1 MTELKQLLSKIDI
14 FSIALLICLM
24 TVSQAFGQ
32 KITDILVSGNQRVS
46 EGTIRSYLPMD
57 IGDEIST
64 SSLDI
69 AIDRLFDTSL
79 FSDVD
84 ISNENGLIK
93 ILVTENPIINRVTVE
108 GNDVLETDILIAQL
122 GIQPRRVYTK
132 KVAIDGMQKLLEIY
146 ELSGR
151 YGASVEPVIIELDNN
166 RVDLVFEVNE
176 GPLIKISSIQFDG
189 NIRYTDRKLKQVI
202 SSKEKRWWAFL
213 TASDKYDENRLNY
226 DIRLLRQFY
235 QARGYADINIKRA
248 RGGLLPDR
256 SGFAISFILDEG
268 NVYHF
273 NKIDVLSEIEGV
285 SGDLLLPEVTFENG
299 ERYDI
304 RKLEESLLAV
314 TNKLGDLGYA
324 FVNVTPDV
332 VTHSENATLDVRIK
346 IEQARKN
353 YVERVE
359 IIDNSRTAD
368 SVIRREMQLVEGDAY
383 NQVKLKNSIRNIR
396 NLGFF
401 SDVSVKSRP
410 GTTADQTIIEIDV
423 EEQSTGSL
431 SIGVGYSS
439 IDKSSVALGID
450 EKNFLGTG
458 RAVSFG
464 GKVSSSKS
472 DFNLSLTEPFF
483 LNRNLTASTN
493 IFQNK
498 VEGTSVTIEK
508 RGAGF
513 GLGFRAANDI
523 YHRLAYN
530 LIESKT
536 NETASSSSSSTGE
549 NGKKLVSSAITYKL
563 GIEKRDNRFD
573 PSDGYFAE
581 ISETFSGIGGDVNYL
596 QTILRGAYYK
606 PVSFERFVLGAR
618 LETGHVTG
626 LGDNITQSNR
636 FLLGGNKVRGFD
648 GSGIGPRDL
657 TSDGAVGGNQY
668 YAGSFDVISD
678 AGLNPDLGM
687 RWTLFTDYGS
697 AWGNDFPTGVD
708 GAEDDSIRQSV
719 GYGILWDTA
728 IGPLSFYW
736 ADPISKQSYDKLRE
750 FQFTIGTRL

>member
-1 MTELKQLLSKIDI
+1 MTGFKQLLSKSGIL
-14 FSIALLICLM
+14 SIILLICLM
-24 TVSQAFGQ
+24 MGSQAFAQ
-32 KITDILVSGNQRVS
+32 KITDISVSGNQRVS
-46 EGTIRSYLPMD
+46 EGTIRSYLPVD
-57 IGDEIST
+57 IGDDIST
-64 SSLDI
+64 SALDS
-69 AIDRLFDTSL
+69 AIDRLFATSL

-93 ILVTENPIINRVTVE
+93 IFVTENPIINRVTVE
-108 GNDVLETDILIAQL
+108 GNDVLETNILIAQL

-132 KVAIDGMQKLLEIY
+132 KVAIDGMQKLLQIY

-151 YGASVEPVIIELDNN
+151 YGASVEPVIIKLDNN
-166 RVDLVFEVNE
+166 RVDLVFEVDE
-176 GPLIKISSIQFDG
+176 GPLIKISSIQFEG
-189 NIRYTDRKLKQVI
+189 NARFSDRKLKQVI
-202 SSKEKRWWAFL
+202 ASREKRWWAFL

-235 QARGYADINIKRA
+235 QARGYADINVKRA

-256 SGFAISFILDEG
+256 SGFAISFILEEG
-268 NVYHF
+268 AIYHF
-273 NKIDVLSEIEGV
+273 DKINVLSEIEGV
-285 SGDLLLPEVTFENG
+285 SGDVLLPEITIENG
-299 ERYDI
+299 KRYDI

-332 VTHSENATLDVRIK
+332 VTNSENATLDVSI
-346 IEQARKN
+346 IIDQARKN
-353 YVERVE
+353 YVERIE

-368 SVIRREMQLVEGDAY
+368 FVVRREMQLVEGDAY
-383 NQVKLKNSIRNIR
+383 NQVKLQNSIRNIQ

-410 GTTADQTIIEIDV
+410 GTSSDQTIIEIDV

-431 SIGVGYSS
+431 SFGVGYSS
-439 IDKSSVALGID
+439 IDKSSVSLGID

-464 GKVSSSKS
+464 AKVSNSKS
-472 DFNLSLTEPFF
+472 NFNLSLTEPFF
-483 LNRNLTASTN
+483 LNRNLSASTN

-498 VEGTSVTIEK
+498 TEGTSVTVDK
-508 RGAGF
+508 RGVGF

-536 NETASSSSSSTGE
+536 DETSSSSSTGE
-549 NGKKLVSSAITYKL
+549 NGEKLLSSAVSYRL

-581 ISETFSGIGGDVNYL
+581 ISETFSGIGGDVTYL
-596 QTILRGAYYK
+596 KTVLRGAYYK
-606 PVSFERFVLGAR
+606 PISFERFVLGAR
-618 LETGHVTG
+618 LETGHVSG
-626 LGDNITQSNR
+626 LGDDVTQSNR

-648 GSGIGPRDL
+648 GSGIGPRDSS
-657 TSDGAVGGNQY
+657 SDGAVGGNQY
-668 YAGSFDVISD
+668 YAGSFDVISN

-687 RWTLFTDYGS
+687 RWTLFADYGS
-697 AWGNDFPTGVD
+697 AWGTDFPTGVD
-708 GAEDDSIRQSV
+708 GSEDDSMRQSI
-719 GYGILWDTA
+719 GFGILWDTA

-736 ADPISKQSYDKLRE
+736 ADPISKQPYDDLRE

>member
-1 MTELKQLLSKIDI
+1 MTGFKQLLSKSGIL
-14 FSIALLICLM
+14 SIILLICLM
-24 TVSQAFGQ
+24 IGSQAFAQ
-32 KITDILVSGNQRVS
+32 KITEISVSGNQRVS
-46 EGTIRSYLPMD
+46 EGTIRSYLPVD
-57 IGDEIST
+57 IGDDIST
-64 SSLDI
+64 SALDS
-69 AIDRLFDTSL
+69 AIDRLFATSL

-108 GNDVLETDILIAQL
+108 GNDVLETNILIAQL

-132 KVAIDGMQKLLEIY
+132 KVAIDGMQKLLQIY

-151 YGASVEPVIIELDNN
+151 YGASVEPVIIKLDNN
-166 RVDLVFEVNE
+166 RVDLVFEVDE
-176 GPLIKISSIQFDG
+176 GPLIKISSIQFEG
-189 NIRYTDRKLKQVI
+189 NARFSDRKLKQVI
-202 SSKEKRWWAFL
+202 ASREKRWWALL

-226 DIRLLRQFY
+226 DTRLLRQFY

-256 SGFAISFILDEG
+256 SGFAISFLLEEG
-268 NVYHF
+268 AIYHF
-273 NKIDVLSEIEGV
+273 DKIDVLSKIEGV
-285 SGDLLLPEVTFENG
+285 SGDVLLPEITIENG

-332 VTHSENATLDVRIK
+332 VTNSENATLDVRI
-346 IEQARKN
+346 IIDQARKN
-353 YVERVE
+353 YVERIE

-368 SVIRREMQLVEGDAY
+368 FVVRREMQLVEGDAY
-383 NQVKLKNSIRNIR
+383 NQVKLQNSIRNIQ

-410 GTTADQTIIEIDV
+410 GTSSDQTIIEIDV

-431 SIGVGYSS
+431 SFGVGYSS
-439 IDKSSVALGID
+439 IDKSSVSLGID

-464 GKVSSSKS
+464 VNVSNSKS
-472 DFNLSLTEPFF
+472 NFNLSLTEPFF
-483 LNRNLTASTN
+483 LNRNLSASTN
-493 IFQNK
+493 VFQNK
-498 VEGTSVTIEK
+498 TKGTSVTVDK
-508 RGAGF
+508 RGVGF

-536 NETASSSSSSTGE
+536 DETSSSSSTGE
-549 NGKKLVSSAITYKL
+549 NGEKLLSSAVSYRL

-581 ISETFSGIGGDVNYL
+581 ISETFSGIGGDVTYL
-596 QTILRGAYYK
+596 QTVLRGAYYK
-606 PVSFERFVLGAR
+606 PISFERFVLGAR
-618 LETGHVTG
+618 LETGHVSG
-626 LGDNITQSNR
+626 LGDDVTQSNR

-648 GSGIGPRDL
+648 GSGIGPRDSS
-657 TSDGAVGGNQY
+657 SDGAVGGNQY
-668 YAGSFDVISD
+668 YAGSFDVISNT
-678 AGLNPDLGM
+678 GLNPDLGM
-687 RWTLFTDYGS
+687 RWTLFADYGS
-697 AWGNDFPTGVD
+697 AWGTDFPTGVD
-708 GAEDDSIRQSV
+708 GAEDDSMRQSI
-719 GYGILWDTA
+719 GFGILWDTA

-736 ADPISKQSYDKLRE
+736 ADPISKQPYDDLRE

>member
-1 MTELKQLLSKIDI
+1 MG
-14 FSIALLICLM
+14 
-24 TVSQAFGQ
+24 SQAFAQ
-32 KITDILVSGNQRVS
+32 KITDISVSGNQRVS
-46 EGTIRSYLPMD
+46 EGTIRSYLPVD
-57 IGDEIST
+57 IGDDIST
-64 SSLDI
+64 SALDS
-69 AIDRLFDTSL
+69 AIDRLFATSL

-93 ILVTENPIINRVTVE
+93 IFVTENPIINRVTVE
-108 GNDVLETDILIAQL
+108 GNDVLETNILIAQL

-132 KVAIDGMQKLLEIY
+132 KVAIDGMQKLLQIY

-151 YGASVEPVIIELDNN
+151 YGASVEPVIIKLDNN
-166 RVDLVFEVNE
+166 RVDLVFEVDE
-176 GPLIKISSIQFDG
+176 GPLIKISSIQFEG
-189 NIRYTDRKLKQVI
+189 NARFSDRKLKQVI
-202 SSKEKRWWAFL
+202 ASREKRWWAFL

-235 QARGYADINIKRA
+235 QARGYADINVKRA

-256 SGFAISFILDEG
+256 SGFAISFILEEG
-268 NVYHF
+268 AIYHF
-273 NKIDVLSEIEGV
+273 DKINVLSEIEGV
-285 SGDLLLPEVTFENG
+285 SGDVLLPEITIENG

-332 VTHSENATLDVRIK
+332 VTNSENATLDVSI
-346 IEQARKN
+346 IIDQARKN
-353 YVERVE
+353 YVERIE

-368 SVIRREMQLVEGDAY
+368 FVVRREMQLVEGDAY
-383 NQVKLKNSIRNIR
+383 NQVKLQKSIRNIR

-410 GTTADQTIIEIDV
+410 GTSSDQTIIEIDV

-431 SIGVGYSS
+431 SFGVGYSS
-439 IDKSSVALGID
+439 IDKSSVSLGID

-464 GKVSSSKS
+464 VNVSNSKS
-472 DFNLSLTEPFF
+472 NFNLSLTEPFF
-483 LNRNLTASTN
+483 LNRNLSASTN
-493 IFQNK
+493 VFQNK
-498 VEGTSVTIEK
+498 TKGTSVTVDK
-508 RGAGF
+508 RGVGF

-536 NETASSSSSSTGE
+536 DETSSSSSSSTGE
-549 NGKKLVSSAITYKL
+549 NGEKLLSSVVSYRL

-581 ISETFSGIGGDVNYL
+581 ISETFSGIGGDVTYL
-596 QTILRGAYYK
+596 QTVLRGAYYK
-606 PVSFERFVLGAR
+606 PISFERFVLGAR
-618 LETGHVTG
+618 LETGHVSG
-626 LGDNITQSNR
+626 LGDDVTQSNR

-648 GSGIGPRDL
+648 GSGIGPRDSS
-657 TSDGAVGGNQY
+657 SDGAVGGNQY
-668 YAGSFDVISD
+668 YAGSFDVISNV
-678 AGLNPDLGM
+678 GLNPDLGM
-687 RWTLFTDYGS
+687 RWTLFADYGS
-697 AWGNDFPTGVD
+697 AWGTDFPTGVD
-708 GAEDDSIRQSV
+708 GAEDDSMRQSI
-719 GYGILWDTA
+719 GFGILWDTA

-736 ADPISKQSYDKLRE
+736 ADPISKQPYDDLRE

>member
-1 MTELKQLLSKIDI
+1 MTGFKQLLSKSGIL
-14 FSIALLICLM
+14 SIILLICLM
-24 TVSQAFGQ
+24 MGSQAFAQ
-32 KITDILVSGNQRVS
+32 KITDISVSGNQRVS
-46 EGTIRSYLPMD
+46 EGTIRSYLPVD
-57 IGDEIST
+57 IGDDIST
-64 SSLDI
+64 SALDS
-69 AIDRLFDTSL
+69 AIDRLFATSL

-93 ILVTENPIINRVTVE
+93 IFVTENPIINRVTVE
-108 GNDVLETDILIAQL
+108 GNDVLETNILIAQL

-132 KVAIDGMQKLLEIY
+132 KVAIDGMQKLLQIY

-151 YGASVEPVIIELDNN
+151 YGASVEPVIIKLDNN
-166 RVDLVFEVNE
+166 RVDLVFEVDE
-176 GPLIKISSIQFDG
+176 GPLIKISSIQFEG
-189 NIRYTDRKLKQVI
+189 NARFSDRKLKQVI
-202 SSKEKRWWAFL
+202 ASREKRWWAFL

-235 QARGYADINIKRA
+235 QARGYADINVKRA

-256 SGFAISFILDEG
+256 SGFAISFVLEEG
-268 NVYHF
+268 AIYHF
-273 NKIDVLSEIEGV
+273 DKIDVLSEIEGV
-285 SGDLLLPEVTFENG
+285 SGDVLLPEITIENG

-332 VTHSENATLDVRIK
+332 VTNSENATLDVSI
-346 IEQARKN
+346 IIDQARKN
-353 YVERVE
+353 YVERIE

-368 SVIRREMQLVEGDAY
+368 FVVRREMQLVEGDAY
-383 NQVKLKNSIRNIR
+383 NQVKLQKSIRNIR

-410 GTTADQTIIEIDV
+410 GTSSDQTIIEIDV

-431 SIGVGYSS
+431 TFGVGYSS
-439 IDKSSVALGID
+439 IDKSSVSLGID

-464 GKVSSSKS
+464 AKVSNSKS
-472 DFNLSLTEPFF
+472 NFNLSLTEPFF
-483 LNRNLTASTN
+483 LNRNLSASTN

-498 VEGTSVTIEK
+498 TEGTSVTVDK
-508 RGAGF
+508 RGVGF

-536 NETASSSSSSTGE
+536 DETSSSSSSSTGE
-549 NGKKLVSSAITYKL
+549 NGEKLLSSAVSYRL

-581 ISETFSGIGGDVNYL
+581 ISETFSGIGGDVTYL
-596 QTILRGAYYK
+596 QTVLRGAYYK
-606 PVSFERFVLGAR
+606 PISFERFVLGAR
-618 LETGHVTG
+618 LETGHVSG
-626 LGDNITQSNR
+626 LGDDVTQSNR

-648 GSGIGPRDL
+648 GSGIGPRDSS
-657 TSDGAVGGNQY
+657 SDGAVGGNQY
-668 YAGSFDVISD
+668 YAGSFDVISN

-687 RWTLFTDYGS
+687 RWTLFADYGS
-697 AWGNDFPTGVD
+697 AWGTDFPTGVD
-708 GAEDDSIRQSV
+708 GAEDDSMRQSI
-719 GYGILWDTA
+719 GFGILWDTA

-736 ADPISKQSYDKLRE
+736 ADPISKQPYDDLRE